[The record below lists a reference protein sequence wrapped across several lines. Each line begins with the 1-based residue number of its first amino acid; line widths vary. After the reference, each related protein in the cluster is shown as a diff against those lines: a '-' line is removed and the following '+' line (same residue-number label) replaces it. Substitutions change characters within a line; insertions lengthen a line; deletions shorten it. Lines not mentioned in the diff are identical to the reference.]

1 MITIGEA
8 MGKYTKFKNSGSA
21 PSYQGKY
28 GDTKFKATLTGMKQ
42 TLKAEKSLNQ
52 ITKKT
57 KGK

>member
-1 MITIGEA
+1 